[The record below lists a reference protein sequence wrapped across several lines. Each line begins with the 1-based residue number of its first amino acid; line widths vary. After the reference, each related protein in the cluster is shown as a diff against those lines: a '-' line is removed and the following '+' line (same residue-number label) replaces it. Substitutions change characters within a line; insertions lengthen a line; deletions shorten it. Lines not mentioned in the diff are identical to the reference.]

1 MRRDLSAL
9 QPPRRGAG
17 LAGALP
23 PAPQTAFARSEAL
36 EDEGLSTTRAQP
48 EARDGDTVSSRGD
61 DPRDP
66 RNRPIVLYSP
76 ALLAQRL
83 ATIKE
88 RTGNSYAELV
98 LAAFDAH
105 HDMVE
110 GQLLPPRRSALPPA
124 RTRRRRAVNGMR
136 SIQFRLSALELSVI
150 DQVADQKHLS
160 RSVLLSA
167 VLQQYVDAIGSPHR
181 CHGSK

>member
-23 PAPQTAFARSEAL
+23 PAPRTAFARPEAR
-36 EDEGLSTTRAQP
+36 EDEGLSTARARP
-48 EARDGDTVSSRGD
+48 EARDGDVVSSREA

-66 RNRPIVLYSP
+66 RNRPVVLYLP
-76 ALLAQRL
+76 ASLAQRL
-83 ATIKE
+83 VTTKE
-88 RTGNSYAELV
+88 ITGHSYAELV

-105 HDMVE
+105 HDVVE

-124 RTRRRRAVNGMR
+124 RIRRRRTVDGMR
-136 SIQFRLSALELSVI
+136 SIQFRLSALELSVV
-150 DQVADQKHLS
+150 DQVADQKRLS

-167 VLQQYVDAIGSPHR
+167 VLQQYAEATAQ
-181 CHGSK
+181 